1 MDKLNPLKWQ
11 TGLLGLGLIISMQIS
26 VAQEK
31 QTTEKKPT
39 PGPTNTTVKEG
50 KATPA
55 SQTNPA
61 DKEKMMAERKANQE
75 MMLKIAKLNK
85 EVQEAEKAG
94 DGQKPEIVAKKAEL
108 KNLQDQRNVKMKADR
123 EKMMKEREANMPAQ
137 NPEEM
142 MKMAKLNKEIQEAT
156 KKGEGET
163 PETVAKKAEL
173 KKLQE
178 ERANRMRAEREK
190 MMKEQKPATA
200 PANQDS
206 NKEKKEG
213 K

>member
-1 MDKLNPLKWQ
+1 MNKINPLMWQ
-11 TGLLGLGLIISMQIS
+11 TGLIGLGLILSLETSI
-26 VAQEK
+26 AQEK
-31 QTTEKKPT
+31 QTSEKKP
-39 PGPTNTTVKEG
+39 VVE
-50 KATPA
+50 ATPA
-55 SQTNPA
+55 NSKDGKVTPA
-61 DKEKMMAERKANQE
+61 TQGSTEDKEKIMAERKANQE

-123 EKMMKEREANMPAQ
+123 EKMMKERQATMPPP

-173 KKLQE
+173 KKLQDD
-178 ERANRMRAEREK
+178 RATKMRAEREK
-190 MMKEQKPATA
+190 MMKGVLEFFEA
-200 PANQDS
+200 P
-206 NKEKKEG
+206 
-213 K
+213 